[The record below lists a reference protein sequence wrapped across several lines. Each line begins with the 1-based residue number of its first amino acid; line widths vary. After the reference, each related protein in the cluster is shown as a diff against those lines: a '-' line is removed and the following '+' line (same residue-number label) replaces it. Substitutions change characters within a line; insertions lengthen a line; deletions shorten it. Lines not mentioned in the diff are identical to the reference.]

1 MPKQQTNIRLSLHS
15 KHQLHALAHKLGLS
29 EGQLITLAIDRMAR
43 DEGLTPRRQ
52 LWRHRQSGEVYVVR
66 VLGSEV
72 LEAAGPL
79 YASEQDR
86 AIMDGFDG
94 DPKVTED
101 IREAAGDFVL
111 HERQDGGD
119 IA

>member
-1 MPKQQTNIRLSLHS
+1 MPKQQTNIRLSTHS

-29 EGQLITLAIDRMAR
+29 EGQLIMLAIDRMAR
-43 DEGLTPRRQ
+43 DEGLTPRTE
-52 LWRHRQSGEVYVVR
+52 LWRHRQSGEVYAVR

-79 YASEQDR
+79 HHTEQR
-86 AIMDGFDG
+86 GALTGGFDG
-94 DPKVTED
+94 DPDVTED

-111 HERQDGGD
+111 HDRQYEGG
-119 IA
+119 IK